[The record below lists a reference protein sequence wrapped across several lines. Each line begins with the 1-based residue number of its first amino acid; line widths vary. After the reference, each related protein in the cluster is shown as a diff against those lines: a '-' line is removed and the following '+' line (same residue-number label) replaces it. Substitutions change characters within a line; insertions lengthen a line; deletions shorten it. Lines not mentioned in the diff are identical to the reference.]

1 MPGNTGEH
9 SILCN
14 EKHQFYHY
22 IKPWSYSSFQA
33 NLESIYKNEIYSS
46 LRCIIMLKLKTVLE
60 N

>member
-22 IKPWSYSSFQA
+22 IKPWSHPSFQA
-33 NLESIYKNEIYSS
+33 NLESIY
-46 LRCIIMLKLKTVLE
+46 
-60 N
+60 